1 MTSRTSM
8 PRPLRRPSLRL
19 ISSLLLLLLWAAP
32 LWAGHLYTY
41 VDREGVLHITDLW
54 RGGSAPVRKA
64 ALPPSSLEGIIQQ
77 ASQKQGLDP
86 SLVKAVIQVESGFN
100 PGALSSKGA
109 VGLMQLMPDTARLY
123 GVKDPWDTAQNVKAG
138 TAYLRD
144 LIQYFDGDLEK
155 ALAAYNAG
163 PKAVKDY
170 GGVPPFPE
178 TQKYV
183 REIFSL
189 YPTRKVKVKTSS
201 QGKGSSR
208 PIRRIRLPDG
218 TVLYTNM
225 PGS

>member
-1 MTSRTSM
+1 MTFRTST
-8 PRPLRRPSLRL
+8 PRPLWKPSLRL
-19 ISSLLLLLLWAAP
+19 ISSLFLLLWAVP

-41 VDREGVLHITDLW
+41 VDREGVLHITNLW
-54 RGGSAPVRKA
+54 RGGSAPVTKA
-64 ALPPSSLEGIIQQ
+64 ALPPSSLEGIIRQE
-77 ASQKQGLDP
+77 SQKQGLDP
-86 SLVKAVIQVESGFN
+86 SLVKAIIQVESGFN

-123 GVKDPWDTAQNVKAG
+123 GVKDPWNTAQNVKAG

-144 LIQYFDGDLEK
+144 LLQYFDGDLEK

-178 TQKYV
+178 TQRYV
-183 REIFSL
+183 RGILSL
-189 YPTRKVKVKTSS
+189 YPRRKIRVKASS
-201 QGKGSSR
+201 KRKGSFR

-218 TVLYTNM
+218 TILYTNM
-225 PGS
+225 PGP